1 MLPQSLMSTFTQVIA
16 QSLGTFAPASTRPQ
30 WLVAAAVALVAL
42 GIVCA
47 SRPAIAQRSEGPSI
61 TVPPT
66 IVAEPASQTAL
77 SIQVGPPERLPSNS
91 FVRLRGLPASV
102 SLTEGH
108 AISPGLWAVP
118 LVGLSAL
125 KAVVPA
131 GITGRTEVI
140 IHLVSVDGAT
150 LAETKTALVV
160 GPANVISPGERP
172 AGPPQRASSAVI
184 AAPPPL
190 PPAPKADRVPSP
202 VQGPLLSGEAKER
215 AERLVANGDR
225 HLEQGNI
232 GAARLFFQRASE
244 AGFAAGALKM
254 AATYD
259 PAELQRLAVKV
270 QGALPD
276 RNEARKWYER
286 ARALGAPEA
295 EERLAR
301 LGGS

>member
-1 MLPQSLMSTFTQVIA
+1 
-16 QSLGTFAPASTRPQ
+16 
-30 WLVAAAVALVAL
+30 
-42 GIVCA
+42 
-47 SRPAIAQRSEGPSI
+47 
-61 TVPPT
+61 VPPT

>member
-1 MLPQSLMSTFTQVIA
+1 MLPQPLMSTFRQVIA
-16 QSLGTFAPASTRPQ
+16 RRRATFTRASTRSQ
-30 WLVAAAVALVAL
+30 WLVAAALALVAL
-42 GIVCA
+42 GIVCG
-47 SRPAIAQRSEGPSI
+47 SQPAAAQRSEGPSI
-61 TVPPT
+61 TAPPT

-131 GITGRTEVI
+131 GITGRTEII

-184 AAPPPL
+184 AAPPP
-190 PPAPKADRVPSP
+190 PPPKADRVPP
-202 VQGPLLSGEAKER
+202 PTQGPLLSGEAKER